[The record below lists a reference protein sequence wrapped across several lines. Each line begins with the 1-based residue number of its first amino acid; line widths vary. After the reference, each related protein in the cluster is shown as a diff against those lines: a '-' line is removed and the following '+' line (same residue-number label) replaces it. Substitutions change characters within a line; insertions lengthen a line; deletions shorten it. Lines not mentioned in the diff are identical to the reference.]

1 MPLTASHDPCRNWRK
16 GGVSALL
23 SDARGSY
30 HGVEFLVEGSDEEL
44 IRQATMV
51 LKDHASQG
59 IDGVEVWSGKRFVYR
74 YPPPK
79 AESNS
84 N

>member
-1 MPLTASHDPCRNWRK
+1 MRCYLMREGHI
-16 GGVSALL
+16 
-23 SDARGSY
+23 

>member
-1 MPLTASHDPCRNWRK
+1 VRCYLMREGHI
-16 GGVSALL
+16 
-23 SDARGSY
+23 

-59 IDGVEVWSGKRFVYR
+59 IDGVEVWSSKRFVYR
-74 YPPPK
+74 YPPSK
-79 AESNS
+79 AEPNS
-84 N
+84 S